1 MTDKA
6 RNPDTAPGAGGGDRL
21 LASRVSDAFEA
32 AGRQYVPR
40 FVGFLD
46 GHQRR
51 IAQQICDQQ
60 ACGRRA
66 GECSALFWGGFEG
79 AERTVLGVFPPFGE
93 PETAAFPI
101 RCVRIGWKFR
111 ELTHRDFLGSLLSLG
126 IRRDKIGD
134 IVVGDGECAVMLDEA
149 VACFV
154 MQNLEKVGGAGV
166 RCEEADGASVHV
178 QAQFDELSDTV
189 ASPRLDCV
197 VASLGNMSRTESGRL
212 ITNGLISVDFETVM
226 NSSAPVCE
234 GSTVSIRG
242 HGRFIIDAIG
252 PATRKGR
259 LKFSARRY
267 R

>member
-1 MTDKA
+1 MTDKE
-6 RNPDTAPGAGGGDRL
+6 RHPDAVPGADGGDRL
-21 LASRVSDAFEA
+21 LASRVSDAIEA
-32 AGRQYVPR
+32 AGRQYVPH

-51 IAQQICDQQ
+51 VAQRVCDRMPGD
-60 ACGRRA
+60 GRV
-66 GECSALFWGGFEG
+66 LFWGGFED

-101 RCVRIGWKFR
+101 RCVRIRWRFR

-134 IVVGDGECAVMLDEA
+134 IAVGDGECMVMLDEA
-149 VACFV
+149 VARFV

-166 RCEEADGASVHV
+166 RCEEADEASVHV
-178 QAQFDELSDTV
+178 QAHFDELSDTV

-197 VASLGNMSRTESGRL
+197 VAALGGMSRTESGRL
-212 ITNGLISVDFETVM
+212 IASGLVSVDFETAV
-226 NSSAPVCE
+226 NPSAPVRE

-242 HGRFIIDAIG
+242 HGRFIMDAIG

>member
-1 MTDKA
+1 MTDKG
-6 RNPDTAPGAGGGDRL
+6 RHTDIAPGADGADRL
-21 LASRVSDAFEA
+21 LASRTADAFEA
-32 AGRQYVPR
+32 AGRQYIPH

-51 IAQQICDQQ
+51 VAQQVCD
-60 ACGRRA
+60 RLA
-66 GECSALFWGGFEG
+66 GECGALFWGGFEG
-79 AERTVLGVFPPFGE
+79 AERTVLGVFPPFSE
-93 PETAAFPI
+93 PEAGAFPI
-101 RCVRIGWKFR
+101 RCVRIVWKFR

-126 IRRDKIGD
+126 IRKDKIGD
-134 IVVGDGECAVMLDEA
+134 IVVGSGECMVMLDEA
-149 VACFV
+149 VSHFV
-154 MQNLEKVGGAGV
+154 LQNLEKVGGAGV
-166 RCEEADGASVHV
+166 RCEEAEGASVHV
-178 QAQFDELSDTV
+178 QADFEALTDTV

-212 ITNGLISVDFETVM
+212 ITNGLVSVDFETVM
-226 NSSAPVCE
+226 NQAAPVCE

-259 LKFSARRY
+259 LKFAARRY